1 MKLAGF
7 VYRAH
12 NPRWAFAPDSGQGAS
27 AVGGRFNPV
36 GMPALYTAVRF
47 ETAWLEAQQ
56 AFPFKAQPMTV
67 CAYEVDC
74 EDVLDLTDTA
84 TLEAHRITAAD
95 LACPWKDLSTRGIK
109 PPSWE
114 IAERLSDVGTAGV
127 IVPSFAKGAVT
138 TDVNVV
144 FWDWAPDPPHQVRV
158 IDDDQRLPKDARS
171 WS

>member
-12 NPRWAFAPDSGQGAS
+12 NPRWAFAPDSGQGAAS
-27 AVGGRFNPV
+27 AGGRFNPV
-36 GMPALYTAVRF
+36 GMPALYTALRF

-84 TLEAHRITAAD
+84 TLAAHRITPAD

-109 PPSWE
+109 PPSWK
-114 IAERLSDVGTAGV
+114 IAERLSEAGTAGV

-158 IDDDQRLPKDARS
+158 IDDDRRLPKDASS